1 MKGFWCRAT
10 AAHRPP
16 WTTRAGPGKPSA
28 TSPGGCAARPCRS
41 CRWTTTAASSR
52 SWRRALRAQE
62 AGMANFLERL
72 FGRGTANSANAAKER
87 LQLVLI
93 HDRTDISQAVM
104 DQIKDEIIAVISK
117 HVSIDR
123 TGVDV
128 NLSQMNRQN

>member
-1 MKGFWCRAT
+1 
-10 AAHRPP
+10 
-16 WTTRAGPGKPSA
+16 
-28 TSPGGCAARPCRS
+28 
-41 CRWTTTAASSR
+41 
-52 SWRRALRAQE
+52 
-62 AGMANFLERL
+62 MANFFERL
-72 FGRGTANSANAAKER
+72 FGRASPSSANAAKER

-128 NLSQMNRQN
+128 NLSQTNRQNKLIVNIPLLAAMSGGGRKRRR

>member
-1 MKGFWCRAT
+1 
-10 AAHRPP
+10 
-16 WTTRAGPGKPSA
+16 
-28 TSPGGCAARPCRS
+28 
-41 CRWTTTAASSR
+41 
-52 SWRRALRAQE
+52 
-62 AGMANFLERL
+62 MANFFDRL
-72 FGRGTANSANAAKER
+72 FGRDTASSANAAKER

-128 NLSQMNRQN
+128 NLSQTNRQNKLVVNIPLLAAMSGGGRKRRR